1 MVLLINSTKCLKN
14 SHQRFEEEILANSFY
29 EACITLMPKQ
39 RHHKKII
46 EQYFLRV
53 QMQKSSKKICKKKKN
68 LATQKK
74 NLILGLKFIPA
85 MGGEVGLTHENLSM
99 QYIYTILIS
108 YKNNMIILCRKSFD
122 KIQLPFLI
130 KALKL
135 GIQLNFL
142 NLTKTI
148 YQHS

>member
-14 SHQRFEEEILANSFY
+14 SHQRFEEEILASSFY

-53 QMQKSSKKICKKKKN
+53 QMQKSSKKYAKKKN
-68 LATQKK
+68 LATQRK

>member
-53 QMQKSSKKICKKKKN
+53 QMQKSSKKYAKKKN
-68 LATQKK
+68 LATQRK